1 MEHRPRWSPFL
12 WLSPVNLPRDGTVVW
27 NEISIFG
34 RRKGPSLSIEV
45 GELDAAL
52 HQTSAHGKNIFTCG
66 AHAMQDHV
74 NIGLSGK
81 CHPANGMAFGH
92 GQRPVHL
99 IQFSRWMDL
108 HGRHEASRLASGRRV
123 PAFHPLAG
131 HDSKGMLLPKNPY
144 NGPLAGIHVQRL
156 PVVDVLERPVRD
168 LRISVTDRCNF
179 RCRYCM
185 PREHFGQDHVFLDR
199 QHLLTFEEI
208 LVVVKAAMGAG
219 VTKVRI
225 TGGEPLL
232 RRDIATL
239 ISMIREEGP
248 DLDIA
253 LTTNGA
259 LLAQH
264 AQSLKAAG
272 LNRVTV
278 SLDAV
283 NLQVFQAMA
292 DTDRFTP
299 TDVLNGIAEA
309 RQAGLGVKVN
319 AVVKRGVNDNEVL
332 PLAKALEQH
341 RVPLRFIEFMDVGST
356 NAWSMKEVVSGA
368 ELRQVLS
375 NAYGPLEA
383 LPAKQAGEVSKRYVT
398 AGGREFGFIESVT
411 APFCGG
417 CTRLRLSADG
427 ALFTCLFAS
436 KGHDLK
442 AMLRW
447 GADVTAIREAM
458 TGVWQQRSD
467 RYSMDRTEET
477 ATEPKVEMSYIG
489 G

>member
-1 MEHRPRWSPFL
+1 
-12 WLSPVNLPRDGTVVW
+12 
-27 NEISIFG
+27 
-34 RRKGPSLSIEV
+34 
-45 GELDAAL
+45 
-52 HQTSAHGKNIFTCG
+52 
-66 AHAMQDHV
+66 
-74 NIGLSGK
+74 
-81 CHPANGMAFGH
+81 
-92 GQRPVHL
+92 
-99 IQFSRWMDL
+99 
-108 HGRHEASRLASGRRV
+108 
-123 PAFHPLAG
+123 
-131 HDSKGMLLPKNPY
+131 MLLPKNPY
-144 NGPLAGIHVQRL
+144 NGRFAGFHVQRL
-156 PVVDVLERPVRD
+156 PVVDALERPVRD

-185 PREHFGQDHVFLDR
+185 PREHFGQDHVFLER

-208 LVVVKAAMGAG
+208 LVVVKAAMGVG
-219 VTKVRI
+219 VAKVRI

-232 RRDIATL
+232 RRDITTL
-239 ISMIREEGP
+239 IRMIRDEGP

-264 AQSLKAAG
+264 AQPLKAAG
-272 LNRVTV
+272 LDRVTV
-278 SLDAV
+278 SMDAV
-283 NLQVFQAMA
+283 NPTVFQTMA

-299 TDVLNGIAEA
+299 TDVLNGIAAA

-332 PLAKALEQH
+332 PLAKALEEH

-375 NAYGPLEA
+375 TAYGPLEA
-383 LPAKQAGEVSKRYVT
+383 LPPKQAGEVSKRYVT
-398 AGGREFGFIESVT
+398 ASGREFGFIESVT

-436 KGHDLK
+436 EGHDLK

-458 TGVWQQRSD
+458 TGVWQERRD

-477 ATEPKVEMSYIG
+477 ATLPKVEMSYIG

>member
-1 MEHRPRWSPFL
+1 
-12 WLSPVNLPRDGTVVW
+12 
-27 NEISIFG
+27 
-34 RRKGPSLSIEV
+34 
-45 GELDAAL
+45 
-52 HQTSAHGKNIFTCG
+52 
-66 AHAMQDHV
+66 
-74 NIGLSGK
+74 
-81 CHPANGMAFGH
+81 
-92 GQRPVHL
+92 
-99 IQFSRWMDL
+99 
-108 HGRHEASRLASGRRV
+108 
-123 PAFHPLAG
+123 
-131 HDSKGMLLPKNPY
+131 MLLPKNPY
-144 NGPLAGIHVQRL
+144 NGPFAGNHVQRL
-156 PVVDVLERPVRD
+156 PVVDALERPVRD

-185 PREHFGQDHVFLDR
+185 PREHFGQDHVFLER

-208 LVVVKAAMGAG
+208 LVVVKAAIG
-219 VTKVRI
+219 VGVAKVRI

-232 RRDIATL
+232 RRDITTL
-239 ISMIREEGP
+239 ISMIREEGS

-264 AQSLKAAG
+264 AESLKEAG
-272 LNRVTV
+272 LDRVTV

-283 NLQVFQAMA
+283 DPQVFQAMA

-309 RQAGLGVKVN
+309 KRAGLGVKVN

-332 PLAKALEQH
+332 PLAKALEEH
-341 RVPLRFIEFMDVGST
+341 HVPLRFIEFMDVGST
-356 NAWSMKEVVSGA
+356 NAWSMKQVVSGA

-375 NAYGPLEA
+375 TAYGPLET

-398 AGGREFGFIESVT
+398 TTGREFGFIESVT

-447 GADVTAIREAM
+447 GADVTAIRKAM
-458 TGVWQQRSD
+458 TGVWEQRRD

-477 ATEPKVEMSYIG
+477 VTAPKVEMSYIG